1 MKAWKYIAIALSVV
15 MVLLVVGW
23 FLRNTLIEQISN
35 PLLEE
40 YQLTVTDVSLDA
52 LATSDANISY
62 LELQHANG
70 TTISIE
76 DLSLPIRT
84 SRTGFRNYSVGKIS
98 IGLSTVASDEPPDFA
113 GLLSQ
118 LMTLPQRLPQTI
130 ISIGEITAPNYP
142 TIRDTHWRL
151 DENEQELML
160 HVDTLSLKAR
170 LARISD
176 TSYLFG
182 ISFADAADASSEQSI
197 VAQVQHGDAG
207 VSLHGTGTVD
217 LRLLSSMI
225 GLFGID
231 AATVESGLATLI
243 IDGEIGDDPNQIPI
257 VNADITAMTPVR
269 VNLAGMTDAISS
281 VIVESA
287 STTEISAT
295 ITDLQWSL
303 RQAQMS
309 LRVLDSHG
317 NDFAVSL
324 KNLSCESAPSCS
336 GDISIAAGQLTLPF
350 ADVERFQ
357 LSATQEIEIGEDSA
371 RVLLRPNATLELSG
385 ISGPDLEIARLGGR
399 LTSAGEFGL
408 AGTDWQFVAGSLDV
422 GIDDY
427 AVYDGLAISAPLYLD
442 DVSVGQSGGQQSA
455 KAGLYTSAS
464 TAFWNG
470 RRIQLPGLRGEIVRD
485 AAEVSVS
492 FETQGLSA
500 EASVEAS
507 HNLDNENGQLSL
519 SDAGISFASQQLSA
533 RISPWKTGWDI
544 SAGTVTIDAQA
555 AWQRVDA
562 DWQVTAHTSVRATNL
577 AGAWQETA
585 FTGLTTSIEAEI
597 DTAAG
602 VSVQPSTIE
611 IALVEMGLPIEDI
624 TADYVLHPDALSVDV
639 ENLRMSAFQGTVW
652 ADPFSFSTAS
662 ASNNLLIHAESI
674 DLAEIL
680 SIKEFEAIEI
690 SGSIG
695 AELPVTIEGRSLT
708 VSGGTLTGD
717 APGGVIRYLPGIA
730 SGETDVSGIG
740 FATRA
745 LSNFEYDSLTS
756 VVNYQAD
763 GDLVLQ
769 MRLTGRNPDLEEGRP
784 IILNL
789 GVENNVPQ
797 MLRSLQAARAV
808 EEILERRLTQ

>member
-1 MKAWKYIAIALSVV
+1 MRTWKYIAIALSVV

-62 LELQHANG
+62 LELQHVNG

-76 DLSLPIRT
+76 DLRLPIRT

-98 IGLSTVASDEPPDFA
+98 IGLPTVASDEPPDFA
-113 GLLSQ
+113 GFLSQ

-130 ISIGEITAPNYP
+130 ISIGEITAPTYP
-142 TIRDTHWRL
+142 TIRDTHWML
-151 DENEQELML
+151 AENEQELIV
-160 HVDTLSLKAR
+160 HVDMLLLRAR
-170 LARISD
+170 LSRVSD

-182 ISFADAADASSEQSI
+182 VSFADAADTSSEQSI
-197 VAQVQHGDAG
+197 VAQVQRGDAG

-257 VNADITAMTPVR
+257 VTADITAMTPVR

-309 LRVLDSHG
+309 LRVFDSHG

-336 GDISIAAGQLTLPF
+336 GDIGIVAGKLTLPF

-357 LSATQEIEIGEDSA
+357 LSATQEIEFGEDSA
-371 RVLLRPNATLELSG
+371 RVLLKPNATLELSG
-385 ISGPDLEIARLGGR
+385 ISSPDLEIARLGGR

-455 KAGLYTSAS
+455 KAGLYSSAS

-500 EASVEAS
+500 EANVEAS

-602 VSVQPSTIE
+602 ISVQPSTIE

-695 AELPVTIEGRSLT
+695 AELPVTIEGQSLT

-756 VVNYQAD
+756 EVNYQAD